1 METKILKTAK
11 ELKSIERKSIVNI
24 NGIEFGE
31 LYPLLELTNKHVS
44 YYDVNEQGSK
54 FINAPFIVKTK

>member
-1 METKILKTAK
+1 MKNFELHKAK

-31 LYPLLELTNKHVS
+31 LYPILEVSNKYVS
-44 YYDVNEQGSK
+44 YYDANGGYK
-54 FINAPFIVKTK
+54 NINAPFIVTTK